1 MGESKRIAI
10 IGGGIVGAS
19 VGYHLSKLGAYVTVF
34 EKGSPG
40 EGATGHSYAWI
51 NSFDKHPRSYHEL
64 NHNSMNLWS
73 RFADSI
79 GKDIGLH
86 WGGNVSFSSDIR
98 DGKKL
103 IEISKRLQSWGY
115 PARLISSEQLGSLE
129 PKLRAGP
136 VSAALYTWM
145 DGHVIPVKVVAACL
159 DAITSTGGSVNL
171 GTYVKSIR
179 ISTEGSIV
187 TTDSGDSLFDTIVVA
202 AGTDCT
208 EIALTVG
215 CHIPQRRSPGVVA
228 RTKPIPPIIQSLA
241 SIHLPPLNGSN
252 LQTHVRQ
259 DLDGI
264 VTIGAGSQEDEEE
277 DDSQHHAE
285 DMLKRASFYFDEL
298 SSTEISPVPVGLRP
312 MPIDGLPVIG
322 FTNPGSHIY
331 VTLMHSGVT
340 LAPIVGI
347 LASTEIMF
355 GTNIDTLAPFR
366 PSRFS

>member
-1 MGESKRIAI
+1 MGESQRIAI
-10 IGGGIVGAS
+10 VGGGIVGAS
-19 VGYHLSKLGAYVTVF
+19 VGYHLSKLGADVTVF

-40 EGATGHSYAWI
+40 GGATGHSYAWI
-51 NSFDKHPRSYHEL
+51 NSFDKHPRYYHEI

-86 WGGNVSFSSDIR
+86 WGGNVSFASDLR
-98 DGKKL
+98 DGKRL
-103 IEISKRLQSWGY
+103 IEITKRLQSWGY
-115 PARLISSEQLGSLE
+115 PARLISSEELGALE
-129 PKLRAGP
+129 PKLETGP

-145 DGHVIPVKVVAACL
+145 DGHVIPVKVVFACL
-159 DAITSTGGSVNL
+159 DAIISTGGTVNL
-171 GTYVKSIR
+171 GTYVKSITV
-179 ISTEGSIV
+179 STEGSIV
-187 TTDSGDSLFDTIVVA
+187 TTDSGDSLFDTVVVA

-208 EIALTVG
+208 EIVKTAG
-215 CHIPQRRSPGVVA
+215 CHIPQLRSPGVVA
-228 RTKPIPPIIQSLA
+228 RTKPMPPIIQSLA
-241 SIHLPPLNGSN
+241 SIHLPPLSDST

-277 DDSQHHAE
+277 DDSQRHAE
-285 DMLKRASFYFDEL
+285 DMLKRAAFYFDEL
-298 SSTEISPVPVGLRP
+298 SGAEISPVPVGFRP

-322 FTNPGSHIY
+322 YADTESHIY

-340 LAPIVGI
+340 LAPLVGR
-347 LASTEIMF
+347 LAAAEIMF
-355 GTNIDTLAPFR
+355 GTNIDTLNPFR

>member
-19 VGYHLSKLGAYVTVF
+19 VGYHLSKLGAYVTIF

-179 ISTEGSIV
+179 VSTEGSIV

-208 EIALTVG
+208 EIAMTVG

-322 FTNPGSHIY
+322 FTDPGSHIY